1 MFTDPQSLT
10 RTGGSAVS
18 LPRIPISGDRGAF
31 RSADNTLAMTI
42 SHQYG
47 RRDRHTVQIS
57 DTQISAS
64 PLITGTSFIASLT
77 CGFWVDVPSQ
87 MAGFTPTQVQADAGA
102 LTAWLTASTAAN
114 VLKLIQGEG

>member
-18 LPRIPISGDRGAF
+18 LPRIPVSGDRGAF
-31 RSADNTLAMTI
+31 RSADNTLDMQVFH
-42 SHQYG
+42 SYG

-77 CGFWVDVPSQ
+77 CGFWIDVPSK

-102 LTAWLTASTAAN
+102 LSTWLTVSSAAN
-114 VLKLIQGEG
+114 VLKLIAGEG